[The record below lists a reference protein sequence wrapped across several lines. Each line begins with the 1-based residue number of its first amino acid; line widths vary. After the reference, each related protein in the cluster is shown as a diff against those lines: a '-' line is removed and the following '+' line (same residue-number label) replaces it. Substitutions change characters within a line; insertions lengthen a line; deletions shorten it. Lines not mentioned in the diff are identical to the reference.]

1 MAKVTH
7 GMKLAEGGE
16 RSLIHFDPKLVKRL
30 DELRVLMDTEPGR
43 RDLRVELGARVAL
56 IVELGIAEI
65 GRQMEQQGSD
75 LFDTS
80 VIHKLGTYVN
90 TLSRMLR
97 DWPSPIDDA
106 IQVTEL
112 ERIDKALKDHGGD

>member
-30 DELRVLMDTEPGR
+30 DELRVLMD